1 MRAQEITEN
10 IAGRNKSRVYDLLVN
25 NIGSGPFDGGC
36 VVMAQAIQIR
46 HGGDIVVLVGQAQT
60 GTKETAQHA
69 AVKIDNKLVDFDGPA
84 SMTDFVRRFERNEL
98 AHAGG
103 RITGIRE
110 IQPGDLPEAP
120 RDPELAQRLAR
131 LIR

>member
-25 NIGSGPFDGGC
+25 AIGSGPFDGGC
-36 VVMAQAIQIR
+36 VVMAQAIQSR
-46 HGGDIVVLVGQAQT
+46 YGGDIVVLVGQAQA

-69 AVKIDNKLVDFDGPA
+69 AVQVGNRLVDFDGPA
-84 SMTDFVRRFERNEL
+84 MTADFVRRFERNEL

-103 RITGIRE
+103 KITGIRE
-110 IQPGDLPEAP
+110 IQPEDLPEAP

>member
-1 MRAQEITEN
+1 MRAIEITEN

-36 VVMAQAIQIR
+36 VVMAQAIQLR
-46 HGGDIVVLVGQAQT
+46 HGGDIVVLVGQAQAD
-60 GTKETAQHA
+60 TKQTAQHA
-69 AVKIDNKLVDFDGPA
+69 AVQIGNRLVDFDGAAPVA
-84 SMTDFVRRFERNEL
+84 DFVRRFERNEL
-98 AHAGG
+98 THAGG
-103 RITGIRE
+103 RITSIRAIE
-110 IQPGDLPEAP
+110 PGDLPDAP